1 VPYEI
6 SRENDYLLIRLSG
19 AFCGGEMLEAT
30 RKLHELEDGR
40 PAINRVTDFSAVEKL
55 DIGFHDV
62 HALAEVRRSVTF
74 DRPIKSAFVACQP
87 LHIGYARMFQTLN
100 DNPAVEIRIVADM
113 AEALA
118 WFRQ

>member
-1 VPYEI
+1 MPFEI

-19 AFCGGEMLEAT
+19 AFSGDEMLEAT
-30 RKLHELEDGR
+30 RRLHQLEDGR
-40 PAINRVTDFSAVEKL
+40 RPINRVTDFSAVEKL

-62 HALAEVRRSVTF
+62 HALAEVRRSLTF
-74 DRPIKSAFVACQP
+74 DGPIRSAFIACQP

-113 AEALA
+113 AEALE